1 MMRAILCCI
10 LSIVFTLFLRPTYS
24 IKKSYV
30 VYLGGHSHGKQVSS
44 ADIERVK
51 YSHHQLLG
59 SYLGSSDKAKDA
71 IFYSYTRHING
82 FAAMLEEE
90 EAAEI
95 AKNREVISVFLNRAR
110 RLQTTRSWEFLG
122 LEGEGGLIHEGS
134 IWKKARFGEDT
145 IIANLDTG
153 VWPESKSFSDEGFG
167 PIPKRWKGIC
177 QNQKDKSFHCNRKL
191 IGARYFNKGYSSA
204 GGTLNSSSSFTPR
217 DVGGHGSHTL
227 STAGGNF
234 VPGANVFGLG
244 NGTAKGGSPKARVAA
259 YKVCW
264 AEDYCSDAD
273 ILAAFD
279 RAIDD
284 GVDVLSVS
292 LVGEDPGPYFQD
304 GLAIGS
310 FHAVKNG
317 IVVVAAAGNDG
328 PDAGSVTNVAPWL
341 ITVGANT
348 MDRQFQSNVVL
359 GNKKHYTGE
368 SAAQLKL
375 PTGKFYPLLS
385 GASARINAS
394 ISSQD
399 ALVCKPGTLDPE
411 KVKGKVLVCLRGGI
425 PRTDK
430 SHQAALAGAVGM
442 ILANDEYFGN
452 DIEADEHFL
461 PATHVTYSDGLAIF
475 DYINKTRNPVAHITH
490 PNTLLGVKPAPVI
503 AAFSSRGPNT
513 VNPEILKPDISAPG
527 VNVIAAFTE
536 ATGPSDNDYDK
547 RIVSF
552 NLLSGTSMSCPHVA
566 GVVGLLKTVY
576 PSWSPAEIRS
586 AIMTTATV
594 KTNSGKAITDDK
606 TGVEATPFAYGAGH
620 INPNCAADPGL
631 VYDLKL
637 KDYVNFICAQG
648 YNETDITR
656 VLGTPYKCPHH
667 ITLSTFNYPS
677 IAIPH
682 LKGAATVTRTLKN
695 VGSPATYTA
704 SVRSPV
710 GFSVTVNPNILKFEK
725 VGEEKSFKVTLKAKG
740 ENASA
745 DYAFGVLKWSDK
757 KHRVRSPIVVKAA
770 V

>member
-1 MMRAILCCI
+1 MRAIPCCI
-10 LSIVFTLFLRPTYS
+10 LSLIFTLFLRPTYS

-30 VYLGGHSHGKQVSS
+30 VYLGGHSHGKQISS
-44 ADIERVK
+44 VDLDRVK
-51 YSHHQLLG
+51 HSHHQLLG
-59 SYLGSSDKAKDA
+59 TYLGSWDKARDA

-95 AKNREVISVFLNRAR
+95 AKNPDVISVFLNKAR
-110 RLQTTRSWEFLG
+110 QLQTTRSWDFLG
-122 LEGEGGLIHEGS
+122 LEGEGGLIQEGS

-153 VWPESKSFSDEGFG
+153 GKGFARIRKIKVFTATG
-167 PIPKRWKGIC
+167 L
-177 QNQKDKSFHCNRKL
+177 KL
-191 IGARYFNKGYSSA
+191 IGARYFNKGYFSG
-204 GGTLNSSSSFTPR
+204 GGTLNSSSFFTPR
-217 DVGGHGSHTL
+217 DVVGHGSHTL

-264 AEDYCSDAD
+264 SEGCTDAD
-273 ILAAFD
+273 ILAGFD
-279 RAIDD
+279 RAIED

-292 LVGEDPGPYFQD
+292 FGGDPMPYFED

-317 IVVVAAAGNDG
+317 IVVVASAGNDG

-359 GNKKHYTGE
+359 GNKKNYTGE
-368 SAAQLKL
+368 SAAPLKL

-385 GASARINAS
+385 AASARIENAS

-399 ALVCKPGTLDPE
+399 ALLCKPGTLDP
-411 KVKGKVLVCLRGGI
+411 KQVKGKILVCLRGGTA
-425 PRTDK
+425 RTDK

-442 ILANDEYFGN
+442 ILANDEDSGN
-452 DIEADEHFL
+452 EIIGDPHFL

-490 PNTLLGVKPAPVI
+490 PNTILGVKPAPVV

-513 VNPEILKPDISAPG
+513 INPEILKPDISAPG

-536 ATGPSDNDYDK
+536 AIGPSDNDYDK

-566 GVVGLLKTVY
+566 GVVGLLKTLY

-594 KTNSGKAITDDK
+594 KANSGKAITDDK

-620 INPNCAADPGL
+620 INPNRAADPGL
-631 VYDLKL
+631 LYDLKL
-637 KDYVNFICAQG
+637 TDYVNFICAQG
-648 YNETDITR
+648 YNETEITM

-667 ITLSTFNYPS
+667 VTLSTFNYPS

-682 LKGAATVTRTLKN
+682 LKGTATVTRTLKN

-710 GFSVTVNPNILKFEK
+710 GFSVTVNPKILKFEK

-740 ENASA
+740 KNASA
-745 DYAFGVLKWSDK
+745 DYAFGMLKWSDK

-770 V
+770 A

>member
-1 MMRAILCCI
+1 MIKEIVVQKFNYTDYPSVATWDLELWSLSKLCW
-10 LSIVFTLFLRPTYS
+10 
-24 IKKSYV
+24 
-30 VYLGGHSHGKQVSS
+30 
-44 ADIERVK
+44 
-51 YSHHQLLG
+51 
-59 SYLGSSDKAKDA
+59 DKARDA

-95 AKNREVISVFLNRAR
+95 AKNPDVISVFLNKAR
-110 RLQTTRSWEFLG
+110 QLQTTRSWDFLG
-122 LEGEGGLIHEGS
+122 LEGEGGLIQEGS

-191 IGARYFNKGYSSA
+191 IGARYFNKGYFSG
-204 GGTLNSSSSFTPR
+204 GGTLNSSSFFTPR
-217 DVGGHGSHTL
+217 DVVGHGSHTL

-264 AEDYCSDAD
+264 SEGCTDAD
-273 ILAAFD
+273 ILAGFD
-279 RAIDD
+279 RAIED
-284 GVDVLSVS
+284 GVDMLSVS
-292 LVGEDPGPYFQD
+292 FGGDPMPYFED

-317 IVVVAAAGNDG
+317 IVVVASAGNDG

-359 GNKKHYTGE
+359 GNKKNYTGE
-368 SAAQLKL
+368 SAAPLKL

-385 GASARINAS
+385 AASARIENAS

-399 ALVCKPGTLDPE
+399 ALLCEPGTLDP
-411 KVKGKVLVCLRGGI
+411 KQVKGKILVCLRGETARI
-425 PRTDK
+425 DK

-442 ILANDEYFGN
+442 ILANDEYFGSE
-452 DIEADEHFL
+452 IEADEHFL

-475 DYINKTRNPVAHITH
+475 NYINNTRNPVAHITH
-490 PNTLLGVKPAPVI
+490 PNTILGVKPAPVI

-513 VNPEILKPDISAPG
+513 INPDILK
-527 VNVIAAFTE
+527 V
-536 ATGPSDNDYDK
+536 
-547 RIVSF
+547 
-552 NLLSGTSMSCPHVA
+552 
-566 GVVGLLKTVY
+566 
-576 PSWSPAEIRS
+576 
-586 AIMTTATV
+586 ATV
-594 KTNSGKAITDDK
+594 KANSGKAITEDK
-606 TGVEATPFAYGAGH
+606 NGVEATPFAYGAGH
-620 INPNCAADPGL
+620 INPNRAADPGL

-637 KDYVNFICAQG
+637 TDYVNFICAQG
-648 YNETDITR
+648 YNETEITM

-677 IAIPH
+677 IAVPH
-682 LKGAATVTRTLKN
+682 LKGTATVTRTLKN

-710 GFSVTVNPNILKFEK
+710 GFSVTVNPKILKFEK

-740 ENASA
+740 KNASA
-745 DYAFGVLKWSDK
+745 DYAFGMLKWSDK

-770 V
+770 A

>member
-1 MMRAILCCI
+1 MMRTILCCI

-44 ADIERVK
+44 VDIERVK

-59 SYLGSSDKAKDA
+59 SYLG
-71 IFYSYTRHING
+71 RHING

-204 GGTLNSSSSFTPR
+204 GGTLNSSTSFTPR

-234 VPGANVFGLG
+234 VAGANVFGLG

-279 RAIDD
+279 RAIED

-292 LVGEDPGPYFQD
+292 LVGEDPGPYFED

-375 PTGKFYPLLS
+375 PTGKFYPLIS

-394 ISSQD
+394 ILSRD

-442 ILANDEYFGN
+442 ILANDEDSGN
-452 DIEADEHFL
+452 DIEADAHFL

-513 VNPEILKPDISAPG
+513 INPDILKYDCDNVF
-527 VNVIAAFTE
+527 VN
-536 ATGPSDNDYDK
+536 
-547 RIVSF
+547 
-552 NLLSGTSMSCPHVA
+552 NLRQNYF
-566 GVVGLLKTVY
+566 GLTCALLF
-576 PSWSPAEIRS
+576 
-586 AIMTTATV
+586 TATV
-594 KTNSGKAITDDK
+594 KANSGKAITDDK

-620 INPNCAADPGL
+620 INPNRAADPGL

-637 KDYVNFICAQG
+637 TDYVNFICAQG
-648 YNETDITR
+648 YNETYITR
-656 VLGTPYKCPHH
+656 ILGTPYKCPHH
-667 ITLSTFNYPS
+667 VTLSTFNYPS

-682 LKGAATVTRTLKN
+682 LKGTAAVTRTLKN

-710 GFSVTVNPNILKFEK
+710 GFSVTVNPKILKFEK

-740 ENASA
+740 KNASA

>member
-1 MMRAILCCI
+1 MRAILCCI

-95 AKNREVISVFLNRAR
+95 AKNPEVISVFLDRAR

-153 VWPESKSFSDEGFG
+153 GKAFARIRKIKAFTATGL
-167 PIPKRWKGIC
+167 
-177 QNQKDKSFHCNRKL
+177 KL
-191 IGARYFNKGYSSA
+191 IGARYFNKGYFSA

-292 LVGEDPGPYFQD
+292 LVGIGEDPGPYFED

-385 GASARINAS
+385 GASARIKSS
-394 ISSQD
+394 ILSHD
-399 ALVCKPGTLDPE
+399 ALVCKPGTLDPQ

-430 SHQAALAGAVGM
+430 SHEAALAGAVGM

-461 PATHVTYSDGLAIF
+461 PATHVSYSDGLAIF
-475 DYINKTRNPVAHITH
+475 DYINKTRNPVAHFTH

-503 AAFSSRGPNT
+503 AAFSSRGPNA

-536 ATGPSDNDYDK
+536 AIGPSDNDYDK

-566 GVVGLLKTVY
+566 GVVGLLKTLY

-594 KTNSGKAITDDK
+594 KANSGKAITDDK

-620 INPNCAADPGL
+620 INPNRAADPGL
-631 VYDLKL
+631 LYDLKL
-637 KDYVNFICAQG
+637 TDYVNFICAQG

-667 ITLSTFNYPS
+667 VTLSTFNYPS

-682 LKGAATVTRTLKN
+682 LKGTATVTRTLKN

-704 SVRSPV
+704 SIRSPV
-710 GFSVTVNPNILKFEK
+710 GFSVTVNPKILKFER

-740 ENASA
+740 KNASA
-745 DYAFGVLKWSDK
+745 DDYAFGVLKWSDK
-757 KHRVRSPIVVKAA
+757 KHRVRSPIVVKSA

>member
-1 MMRAILCCI
+1 MRAIPCCI
-10 LSIVFTLFLRPTYS
+10 LSLIFTVFLRPTYS

-30 VYLGGHSHGKQVSS
+30 VYLGGHSHGKQVYSV
-44 ADIERVK
+44 DIERVK
-51 YSHHQLLG
+51 HSHHQLLG
-59 SYLGSSDKAKDA
+59 TYLGSWDKARDA

-110 RLQTTRSWEFLG
+110 RLQTTRSWEFVG

-191 IGARYFNKGYSSA
+191 IGARYFNKRYFSGV
-204 GGTLNSSSSFTPR
+204 GTLNSSSFFTPR
-217 DVGGHGSHTL
+217 DVNGHGSHTL

-244 NGTAKGGSPKARVAA
+244 NGTAKGGSPKARVAV

-264 AEDYCSDAD
+264 PKGCSDAD
-273 ILAAFD
+273 ILAGFD
-279 RAIDD
+279 WAIED

-292 LVGEDPGPYFQD
+292 FGGDPMPYFED

-317 IVVVAAAGNDG
+317 IVVVASAGNDG

-359 GNKKHYTGE
+359 GNKKNYTGE
-368 SAAQLKL
+368 SAAPLKL

-385 GASARINAS
+385 AASARIENAS

-399 ALVCKPGTLDPE
+399 ALLCKPGTLDPK
-411 KVKGKVLVCLRGGI
+411 KVKGKILVCLRGKI
-425 PRTDK
+425 DEIEK
-430 SHQAALAGAVGM
+430 SHQAALAGAVGV
-442 ILANDEYFGN
+442 ILANHNETFDYIN
-452 DIEADEHFL
+452 IEAQPYLL
-461 PATHVTYSDGLAIF
+461 PATHVTYRDGLAIF

-490 PNTLLGVKPAPVI
+490 TNTLLGVKPAPAI
-503 AAFSSRGPNT
+503 TPFSSRGPNT
-513 VNPEILKPDISAPG
+513 INPDILKPDISAPG

-536 ATGPSDNDYDK
+536 ATGPSHKDYDK

-552 NLLSGTSMSCPHVA
+552 NILSGTSMSCPHVA
-566 GVVGLLKTVY
+566 
-576 PSWSPAEIRS
+576 
-586 AIMTTATV
+586 ATV
-594 KTNSGKAITDDK
+594 RANSGKTITDDK
-606 TGVEATPFAYGAGH
+606 TREEATPFAYGAGH
-620 INPNCAADPGL
+620 INPNRAADPGL
-631 VYDLKL
+631 LYDLKL
-637 KDYVNFICAQG
+637 TDYVNFICAQG

-682 LKGAATVTRTLKN
+682 LKGTATVTRTLKN

-710 GFSVTVNPNILKFEK
+710 GFSVTVNPKILKFEK

-745 DYAFGVLKWSDK
+745 DYAFGVLTWSDK
-757 KHRVRSPIVVKAA
+757 KHRVRSPIVVKTA
-770 V
+770 

>member
-1 MMRAILCCI
+1 MRAIPCCI
-10 LSIVFTLFLRPTYS
+10 LSLIFTVFLRPTYS

-30 VYLGGHSHGKQVSS
+30 VYLGGHSHGKQVYSV
-44 ADIERVK
+44 DIERVK
-51 YSHHQLLG
+51 HSHHQLLG
-59 SYLGSSDKAKDA
+59 TYLGSWDKAKDA

-95 AKNREVISVFLNRAR
+95 AKNPEVISVFLNKAR
-110 RLQTTRSWEFLG
+110 QLQTTRSWEFLR

-145 IIANLDTG
+145 IIGNLDSG
-153 VWPESKSFSDEGFG
+153 VWPESKSFSDKGFG
-167 PIPKRWKGIC
+167 PIPKTWKGIC

-191 IGARYFNKGYSSA
+191 IGARYFNKGYFS
-204 GGTLNSSSSFTPR
+204 GVVTLNSSSFFTPR
-217 DVGGHGSHTL
+217 DVVGHGTHTL

-234 VPGANVFGLG
+234 VPGANVFDLG

-264 AEDYCSDAD
+264 SEGCTDAD
-273 ILAAFD
+273 ILAGFD
-279 RAIDD
+279 RAIED

-292 LVGEDPGPYFQD
+292 LLGDHPGPYFED
-304 GLAIGS
+304 SIAIGS

-317 IVVVAAAGNDG
+317 IVVVASAGNSG
-328 PDAGSVTNVAPWL
+328 PASGSVVNVAPWV

-368 SAAQLKL
+368 SAAPLKL

-385 GASARINAS
+385 AASARIEVILAIYNS
-394 ISSQD
+394 CS
-399 ALVCKPGTLDPE
+399 LLCKPGTLDP
-411 KVKGKVLVCLRGGI
+411 KQVKGKILVCLRGGTARI
-425 PRTDK
+425 DK

-442 ILANDEYFGN
+442 ILANDENSGN
-452 DIEADEHFL
+452 EIIADAHFL

-475 DYINKTRNPVAHITH
+475 NYINNTRNPVAHITH
-490 PNTLLGVKPAPVI
+490 PNTILGVRA
-503 AAFSSRGPNT
+503 
-513 VNPEILKPDISAPG
+513 
-527 VNVIAAFTE
+527 
-536 ATGPSDNDYDK
+536 
-547 RIVSF
+547 
-552 NLLSGTSMSCPHVA
+552 
-566 GVVGLLKTVY
+566 
-576 PSWSPAEIRS
+576 
-586 AIMTTATV
+586 
-594 KTNSGKAITDDK
+594 NSGKAITDDK

-620 INPNCAADPGL
+620 INPNRAADPGL

-637 KDYVNFICAQG
+637 TDYVNFICAQG
-648 YNETDITR
+648 YNETEITM

-677 IAIPH
+677 IAVPH
-682 LKGAATVTRTLKN
+682 LKGTATLTRTLKN

-710 GFSVTVNPNILKFEK
+710 GFSVTVNPKILKFEK

-740 ENASA
+740 KNASA
-745 DYAFGVLKWSDK
+745 DYAFGMLKWSDDK

-770 V
+770 A